1 MKNTK
6 NQKPKN
12 QIEKLISFFNF
23 FDSDLYNIYSKY
35 FFEILRFLELIEN
48 ENKYLKI
55 ENEAL
60 KKQCGVF
67 IQILKNK
74 EN

>member
-1 MKNTK
+1 MKTK

-12 QIEKLISFFNF
+12 QIEKLISFFNL
-23 FDSDLYNIYSKY
+23 FDSDLYNIYQKY
-35 FFEILRFLELIEN
+35 FFEILNFLNFLEN

-60 KKQCGVF
+60 KKQCSVF
-67 IQILKNK
+67 NQILKNQ